1 MSDITKKQSY
11 YVVKDNALIQRT
23 RYSLSTQQQKLLLF
37 MISKIKPHADEN
49 TRYSMSIKEYCLC
62 CDITEK
68 SGTNYTNIKNSLKQ
82 LADKSMWYSYR
93 SGREVLLRW
102 LNRVCINKNSG
113 IIEYTF
119 HPDMLPFLID
129 LKECYTQY
137 SLENILPLKSTF
149 SIRLYEIL
157 RSYAN
162 LNNPVVSFSIDE
174 LRKKMG
180 LEENQYPRFSNF
192 KQTVLDVAIDE
203 IYLRTDIWAEYKL
216 EKVNSRSYNKITFTI
231 HRNWDD
237 I

>member
-1 MSDITKKQSY
+1 MRDITKKQSY

-23 RYSLSTQQQKLLLF
+23 RYSLTTQQQKLLLF
-37 MISKIKPHADEN
+37 MISKIKPHSDWN
-49 TRYSMSIKEYCLC
+49 TVYSMTVKEFCQC
-62 CDITEK
+62 CEIDTK
-68 SGTNYTNIKNSLKQ
+68 NGANYSYIKNSLKQ
-82 LADKSMWYSYR
+82 IADKSMWFSYR

-102 LNRVCINKNSG
+102 LSRVCINKNSG
-113 IIEYTF
+113 VIEYTF
-119 HPDMLPFLID
+119 HPDMLPYLLD
-129 LKECYTQY
+129 LRECYTQY
-137 SLENILPLKSTF
+137 SLENILPMKSSF

-162 LNNPVVSFSIDE
+162 LDNPVVSFSIDE

-180 LEENQYPRFSNF
+180 LEDKQYPRFSNF

-231 HRNWDD
+231 YRNWED